1 MSAPSSEFPVASI
14 FSGKVRGKHENGVAV
29 FRGIRYGAA
38 PIGNDRFKPSKRPP
52 PWAGTAD
59 AFAYGAAAMQMSMGL
74 ADAGAPSPLKDA
86 LGPILP
92 APEDKATE
100 SEDCL
105 FLNVWTPTI
114 DEKKR
119 PVMIWLHGG
128 GFAAGSA
135 GWPVYDGAAL
145 ARNGD
150 VVVVSIN
157 HRLNVFGYL
166 YLGELAGPEFLQSGN
181 AGMLDIMLAIWW
193 VRDNIAHF
201 GGDAGNVT
209 VFGES
214 GGGLKVSTLLAM
226 RSARGLVH
234 KAIIQSGPGVRCLS
248 REAATENARAVLA
261 EAGISLPGDLD
272 KLRTLPAQTLA
283 DAAAAVQRKAAAA
296 GRQFWLAP
304 VMDGMT
310 MAGHP
315 FDPVATPSAA
325 KVPLMIGHTR
335 DEGTFFIATDP
346 KFGSFTREDVVARAE
361 AMARGKAK
369 ALLAAIES
377 ARPGATPTQLIAD
390 LQTMTWA
397 FGGSVTVADRKAAQE
412 PPVFAYLLEWK
423 TPVAG
428 GVLGATHALDLP
440 LMFNNVESAR
450 VFVGPGEAPQ
460 KLADKMQAAWL
471 AFARTGNPNC
481 AALPEWPAYDV
492 NRRATMIFD
501 DVCRVADDPLKGV
514 RLVLSA

>member
-1 MSAPSSEFPVASI
+1 MSTSDTELPIAST
-14 FSGKVRGKHENGVAV
+14 FSGKVRGKRESGVAV
-29 FRGIRYGAA
+29 FRGIRYGA
-38 PIGNDRFKPSKRPP
+38 PPVGHDRFKPSKRPQ
-52 PWAGTAD
+52 PWAETVD
-59 AFAYGAAAMQMSMGL
+59 AFGFGAAAMQMSMGL
-74 ADAGAPSPLKDA
+74 ADAGEASPIKHA

-92 APEDKATE
+92 APEDKTSE
-100 SEDCL
+100 NEDCL
-105 FLNVWTPTI
+105 FLNVWTPGI
-114 DEKKR
+114 DDKKR

-150 VVVVSIN
+150 LVVVSLN

-201 GGDAGNVT
+201 GGDPGNVT

-261 EAGISLPGDLD
+261 EAGISLPADLE
-272 KLRTLPAQTLA
+272 KLRRLPARALVE
-283 DAAAAVQRKAAAA
+283 AATSAQKKAAAA
-296 GRQFWLAP
+296 GRQLWLAP
-304 VMDGMT
+304 VMDGVT

-315 FDPVATPSAA
+315 FDPVATPAAA

-346 KFGSFTREDVVARAE
+346 KFGAFTREDVTARAE
-361 AMARGKAK
+361 AVARGKAK
-369 ALLAAIES
+369 ALLDALDRVS
-377 ARPGATPTQLIAD
+377 SGATPTQRIAD

-397 FGGSVTVADRKAAQE
+397 FSGSVTIAERKSAQE
-412 PPVFAYLLEWK
+412 SPVYAYLLEWR
-423 TPVAG
+423 TPVVG
-428 GVLGATHALDLP
+428 GALGATHALDLP

-450 VFVGPGEAPQ
+450 VFVGSGDEPQ
-460 KLADKMQAAWL
+460 RLADAMQSAWI
-471 AFARTGNPNC
+471 AFARRGNPNC
-481 AALPEWPAYDV
+481 PSLPHWPPY
-492 NRRATMIFD
+492 NTSNRATMIFD
-501 DVCRVADDPLKGV
+501 TTCRVADDPLRDV
-514 RLVLSA
+514 RLALSG

>member
-1 MSAPSSEFPVASI
+1 MSALDEQPIATT
-14 FSGKVRGKHENGVAV
+14 FSGKVRGKRENGVAV
-29 FRGIRYGAA
+29 FRGIRYGA
-38 PIGNDRFKPSKRPP
+38 PPVGVDRFKPSKRPQ
-52 PWAGTAD
+52 PWAETAD
-59 AFAYGAAAMQMSMGL
+59 ALTFGAAAMQMSMGL
-74 ADAGAPSPLKDA
+74 ADAGEPSPLKEA

-92 APEDKATE
+92 APEDKASE

-105 FLNVWTPTI
+105 FLNVWTPAI
-114 DEKKR
+114 DDKKR

-128 GFAAGSA
+128 GFTAGSA

-272 KLRTLPAQTLA
+272 KLRALPAAALVE
-283 DAAAAVQRKAAAA
+283 AAASAQRKAAAS
-296 GRQFWLAP
+296 GRQLWVAP

-310 MAGHP
+310 MGEHP
-315 FDPVATPSAA
+315 FDPVATSQAA

-346 KFGSFTREDVVARAE
+346 KFGSFTREDVVARSE

-369 ALLAAIES
+369 AMLEALDRLSPDAS
-377 ARPGATPTQLIAD
+377 PTQRIAD

-397 FGGSVTVADRKAAQE
+397 YSGSVTIADRKAAQE
-412 PPVFAYLLEWK
+412 PPVYAYLLEWK

-440 LMFNNVESAR
+440 LMFNNVEAAR
-450 VFVGPGEAPQ
+450 VFTGPGDAPQ

-471 AFARTGNPNC
+471 AFAKTGNPNC
-481 AALPEWPAYDV
+481 PALPDWPRYDTT
-492 NRRATMIFD
+492 RRATMIFD
-501 DVCRVADDPLKGV
+501 NVCRAADDPLRDV
-514 RLVLSA
+514 RLALLS